1 MYKLRI
7 VLAVVLITGAAT
19 ATRVKAQQAARHE
32 FSIQQCIDFAHNHNT
47 MVKNALV
54 DYQVQVQTN
63 RGVTSAALPRVTAS
77 AGLTDYIDIP
87 TSLLPAEIFG
97 GTAGTFIPVKFG
109 TKYNSNGSVSLQQI
123 LFDGQVFVGLQ
134 ARKTALD
141 YASKYAEVTEQSIKV
156 AIYKIYYQLV
166 VSKTQIDLINAN
178 MARAEKLTHDA
189 KVMQENGFVEQIDV
203 DRLSVQLANLQT
215 EKVKLQNTI
224 DNGYLGLKYLMG
236 MPIADELV
244 LTDVIG
250 EEDIKSG
257 ILDDSTYQ
265 YTDRKDYQYLQLVK
279 KLNEYNIKRYQLSAL
294 PSISLSGV
302 YTKTAQRS
310 KFDIFGK
317 GDWFTTSY
325 LGLNISVPLFDGFAR
340 KSNVQLSRLA
350 LIKTEN
356 NIEDLKLSIDD
367 ATAQARKNF
376 STAIFTLDYQ
386 KKNMALAEQVYNQ
399 TKKKYEAGVGSTS
412 DITNAETD
420 LKLAQ
425 TNYINAMYDAIIAK
439 IDYYNATG
447 KLK

>member
-7 VLAVVLITGAAT
+7 VLAVVLITGFAT

-32 FSIQQCIDFAHNHNT
+32 FSVQQCIDFAHDHNT

-54 DYQVQVQTN
+54 DYQLQVQTN

-141 YASKYAEVTEQSIKV
+141 YAAKYTEVTEQTIKV
-156 AIYKIYYQLV
+156 SIYKIYYQLA

-178 MARAEKLTHDA
+178 ITRAEKLAHDA

-215 EKVKLQNTI
+215 EKVKVQNTI

-236 MPIADELV
+236 MPIVDELV
-244 LTDVIG
+244 LTDVIS
-250 EEDIKSG
+250 EDNIKSG
-257 ILDDSTYQ
+257 ILDDTTYQ

-294 PSISLSGV
+294 PTITFNGV

-325 LGLNISVPLFDGFAR
+325 LGLNVSLPLFDGFSR
-340 KSNVQLSRLA
+340 KSNVQSSRLA
-350 LIKTEN
+350 LIKTQN
-356 NIEDLKLSIDD
+356 NIEDLKLAIDNASI
-367 ATAQARKNF
+367 QARKNF
-376 STAIFTLDYQ
+376 STAILTLDYQ

-399 TKKKYEAGVGSTS
+399 SKKKYDAGVGSTS

-425 TNYINAMYDAIIAK
+425 TNYISAMYDAIIAK
-439 IDYYNATG
+439 IDYNNATG

>member
-1 MYKLRI
+1 MYKLSI
-7 VLAVVLITGAAT
+7 VLAVVLITGGAT

-32 FSIQQCIDFAHNHNT
+32 FSVQQCIDFAHDHNT

-54 DYQVQVQTN
+54 DYQLQVQTN
-63 RGVTSAALPRVTAS
+63 RGVTAAALPRVTAS

-97 GTAGTFIPVKFG
+97 GTPGTFIPVKFG
-109 TKYNSNGSVSLQQI
+109 TKYNSNGSVSLQQT

-134 ARKTALD
+134 ARKTSLD
-141 YASKYAEVTEQSIKV
+141 YAAKYTEVTEQTIKV
-156 AIYKIYYQLV
+156 AIYKIYYQLA

-178 MARAEKLTHDA
+178 ITRAEKLAHDA

-236 MPIADELV
+236 MPMADELV
-244 LTDVIG
+244 LTDVIS
-250 EEDIKSG
+250 EDNIKSG
-257 ILDDSTYQ
+257 VLDDSTYQ

-294 PSISLSGV
+294 PSITFNGV

-325 LGLNISVPLFDGFAR
+325 LGLNVSVPLFDGFAR
-340 KSNVQLSRLA
+340 KSNVQSSRLA

-356 NIEDLKLSIDD
+356 NIEDLKLSIDN
-367 ATAQARKNF
+367 ASIQARKNF
-376 STAIFTLDYQ
+376 HTAILTLDYQ

-399 TKKKYEAGVGSTS
+399 SKKKYDAGVGSTS

-425 TNYINAMYDAIIAK
+425 TNYISAMYDAIIAK
-439 IDYYNATG
+439 IDYNNATG